1 MIHYLIGFVI
11 ALAVGL
17 TGIGGGS
24 FTVPALVL
32 IVGLPANVAV
42 GTAFVY
48 AGVIRLIAAP
58 FYLLGKHIHGKYL
71 WLLLQG
77 AIPGLLIGTY
87 LLRLISHS
95 NANAAIVFI
104 LGVLLTTSSL
114 ISFVRPLQNPQFARK
129 NSHWLRWFSIP
140 IGIEA
145 GFSSAGAGILG
156 TLLLLN
162 YSEIPA
168 PQVVGTDLLFGLALA
183 VIGSALH
190 WQFGSLDHAILLQL
204 LEGGIPGVLLGC
216 ALARVVPARKLKTA
230 IALIAVFA
238 GLQLLYSGTQT
249 LFFHPA
255 PVPKSSAPSPK

>member
-1 MIHYLIGFVI
+1 MHYLIGFVI

-17 TGIGGGS
+17 TGVGGGS

-32 IVGLPANVAV
+32 IVGVSANTAV

-48 AGVIRLIAAP
+48 AGVIRLVAAP
-58 FYLLGKHIHGKYL
+58 FYLLGKHVHGRYL

-87 LLRLISHS
+87 LLQLLSHTS
-95 NANAAIVFI
+95 ANSAIVFI

-114 ISFVRPLQNPQFARK
+114 ISFVRPLQNQQFARK

-162 YSEIPA
+162 YSEIPP

-190 WQFGSLDHAILLQL
+190 WQFGSLNGTILLHL

-216 ALARVVPARKLKTA
+216 ALARIIPARKLKTA

-238 GLQLLYSGTQT
+238 GLQLLYSGAQT
-249 LFFHPA
+249 LFGHPA
-255 PVPKSSAPSPK
+255 ATHKSSLQSPK